1 MKELW
6 KRIIFAGVL
15 FLFII
20 GMLNYSLARRNITIQ
35 TLETQQMK
43 EAGLVLWY
51 TDENMTAYL
60 TEAAAE
66 FSEQFSTTVDVKLVG
81 SSDYLNNVAQ
91 SSVTKEAVTPDLF
104 VAKNTL
110 LEEIYEA
117 GLAVE
122 NTSDKFSEKD
132 FAKTALNS
140 VTYHNKKIA
149 YPLCFHTSCLV
160 YRCDLIEKPQNID
173 WLINCDVSQVT
184 EVAIEKNTDINTGDV
199 LSDFCFVGNSILLGA
214 ENGDDSQKVSVDRN
228 LLNFGV
234 SFFRDMNA
242 FCGTVPYAVEES
254 MIAGYTAGKNLSI
267 ILNTDYLG
275 TLYSSAQQS
284 DVQYDIIKVPPLT
297 DYFDSKTAS
306 YTDTVVVNGM
316 SDKTILA
323 RSFAEFITYDYVDN
337 LYDKSGLYP
346 AKKVTNIQDF
356 DKIYEIYQNS
366 ESFPKFLET
375 QDLTLK
381 IGQLFEDVAGGS
393 DVDAAVERFAG
404 TIEKRFET
412 E

>member
-6 KRIIFAGVL
+6 KRIIFAGAL

-43 EAGLVLWY
+43 ESGLVLWY
-51 TDENMTAYL
+51 TDDKMTAYL

-66 FSEQFSTTVDVKLVG
+66 FSEQFSTTVDVKLVS

-117 GLAVE
+117 GLAFE
-122 NTSDKFSEKD
+122 NTSDKFTQKH
-132 FAKTALNS
+132 FANTALSS

-173 WLINCDVSQVT
+173 WLINYDVSQVT

-199 LSDFCFVGNSILLGA
+199 LSDFCFVGNSVLLGA
-214 ENGDDSQKVSVDRN
+214 QNGDDSQKVSVDRD

-242 FCGTVPYAVEES
+242 FCGTVPYALEES
-254 MIAGYTAGKNLSI
+254 MIEGYTNGKNLSI

-275 TLYSSAQQS
+275 MLDLSVQQS
-284 DVQYDIIKVPPLT
+284 GVQYDIIKVPPLT

-306 YTDTVVVNGM
+306 YTDTIVVNGM

-323 RSFAEFITYDYVDN
+323 QSFAEFITYDYVDN

-346 AKKVTNIQDF
+346 AKKVGNISDF

-366 ESFPKFLET
+366 ESLPKFLET

-381 IGQLFEDVAGGS
+381 IGQLFEDVASGS